1 MQTQYSALNYKID
14 VYFHDYKL
22 AIEPDEKGH
31 RDRNTDHEIKRQ
43 KALEKELNCKFIR
56 IDPNDKNFNI
66 LKAQNEMKNY

>member
-31 RDRNTDHEIKRQ
+31 RDRNTDHEIKR
-43 KALEKELNCKFIR
+43 
-56 IDPNDKNFNI
+56 
-66 LKAQNEMKNY
+66 